1 MMSEYQELRIS
12 NDIMED
18 AEALRERIDGEGYL
32 FFKRLQKP
40 EKTRPKKTPP
50 KKKLVLFGGGR

>member
-32 FFKRLQKP
+32 FSSDCKNQKN
-40 EKTRPKKTPP
+40 
-50 KKKLVLFGGGR
+50 

>member
-32 FFKRLQKP
+32 FFKQLQ
-40 EKTRPKKTPP
+40 
-50 KKKLVLFGGGR
+50 